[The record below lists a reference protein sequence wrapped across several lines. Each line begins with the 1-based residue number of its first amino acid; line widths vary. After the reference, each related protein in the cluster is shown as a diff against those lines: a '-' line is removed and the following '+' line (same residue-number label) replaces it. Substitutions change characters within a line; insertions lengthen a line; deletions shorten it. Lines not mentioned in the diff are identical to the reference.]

1 MRIVLIHLGSSH
13 ADYMW
18 ANIEHLLAI
27 NLQIEID
34 VITSGSAS
42 IPAPVRARVKY
53 FEYSAN
59 SQVEKLIDG
68 LEIDEAY
75 RQGFWRY
82 SLERLFALTQHHKRF
97 PNEGLLHIE
106 SDVLLLETFPFEVF
120 RKINKP
126 AWSKLDDERD
136 VAAILYSPNLES
148 STWLEHQIIDL
159 LGSASNLNDMRILS
173 LISNQFPDDVCIL
186 PTVPKNSKG
195 ILLTGSTSSNFNKLR
210 ASENSE
216 IFGGIFDAAPIGI
229 WLTGSHGVNSFGV
242 SKRYDNNLVINSNSM
257 INPSQMNLQYKPNH
271 GLFAVSGELQ
281 IPIHTL
287 HIHSKDIRFFSSS
300 AQKLI
305 SKCVSESKKN
315 RVIRQFSVQVLLEL
329 FIDNYRKKSLI
340 RFLSWLPPFNKYR
353 ILRDYLRR
361 R

>member
-1 MRIVLIHLGSSH
+1 
-13 ADYMW
+13 MW
-18 ANIEHLLAI
+18 ANIEHLLFA
-27 NLQIEID
+27 NSQIEID
-34 VITSGSAS
+34 VITSKEAS
-42 IPAPVRARVKY
+42 IPTSVRARVNY

-59 SQVEKLIDG
+59 WQIEKLIDG
-68 LEIDEAY
+68 LEIDESY

-82 SLERLFALTQHHKRF
+82 SLERIFALTQHHKRF
-97 PNEGLLHIE
+97 PNEGLLHVE
-106 SDVLLLETFPFEVF
+106 SDVLVLETFPFEVF
-120 RKINKP
+120 SKIKKL

-136 VAAILYSPNLES
+136 VAAILYSPNLDA
-148 STWLEHQIIDL
+148 STWLEYQIIDL

-173 LISNQFPDDVCIL
+173 LISNEFPDDVCIL
-186 PTVPKNSKG
+186 PTVPKNAKE
-195 ILLTGSTSSNFNKLR
+195 ILLTGSTSSNINKLR
-210 ASENSE
+210 ASENSK

-229 WLTGSHGVNSFGV
+229 WLTGSHGVNSFGI

-257 INPSQMNLQYKPNH
+257 INPSQMNLQYKPGN
-271 GLFAVSGELQ
+271 GLYVISDELK

-300 AQKLI
+300 ASKLI

-315 RVIRQFSVQVLLEL
+315 RIVRNFSIKVLIDL

>member
-1 MRIVLIHLGSSH
+1 
-13 ADYMW
+13 MW
-18 ANIEHLLAI
+18 ANIEHLLFA
-27 NLQIEID
+27 NSQIEID
-34 VITSGSAS
+34 VITSKEAS
-42 IPAPVRARVKY
+42 IPTSVRARVNY

-59 SQVEKLIDG
+59 WQIEKLIDG

-82 SLERLFALTQHHKRF
+82 SLERIFALTQHHKRF
-97 PNEGLLHIE
+97 PNEGLLHVE
-106 SDVLLLETFPFEVF
+106 SDVLVLETFPFEVF
-120 RKINKP
+120 SKIKKR

-136 VAAILYSPNLES
+136 VAAILYSPKLDA
-148 STWLEHQIIDL
+148 STWLEYQIIDL
-159 LGSASNLNDMRILS
+159 LCSASNLNDMRILS
-173 LISNQFPDDVCIL
+173 LISNEFPDDVCIL
-186 PTVPKNSKG
+186 PTVPKNAKE
-195 ILLTGSTSSNFNKLR
+195 ILLTGSTSSNINKLR
-210 ASENSE
+210 ASENSK

-257 INPSQMNLQYKPNH
+257 INPSQMNLQYKPGY
-271 GLFAVSGELQ
+271 GLFAISGELQ

-315 RVIRQFSVQVLLEL
+315 RVIKQFSAQILLEL